1 MVTTLEH
8 FWTTDDVWHVPTGWR
23 QGRGAWGGMVAGQ
36 VIVAASGAV
45 TAATGSELPVR
56 SAHIAM
62 LGAVPSG
69 DVYVATTMLRA
80 GSATAAV
87 EVTIRADGDLLT
99 RATVIFG
106 RQRQATPVSAV
117 AEADVEVP
125 DPAAATFVPVGPPFA
140 PEFTTQLRFAPVAG
154 LPYSAANPMSAEG
167 WISLPETATDRP
179 TAAIFAALVDGWWTA
194 ALTGFGPEVM
204 ETGLPPLATL
214 DFLATFPSS
223 EEEVRQSLGA
233 DPWQVGLYH
242 HGHIL
247 AGTDGYL
254 TEVSSLH
261 APDGR
266 LLVSNTQ
273 VVAVGRGL

>member
-1 MVTTLEH
+1 MATTLEH
-8 FWTTDDVWHVPTGWR
+8 FWTTDDLWHVPAGWR
-23 QGRGAWGGMVAGQ
+23 QGRGAWGGIVAGQ
-36 VIVAASGAV
+36 VI
-45 TAATGSELPVR
+45 TAATAAVHANLGVEFPVR

-62 LGAVPSG
+62 LGAVPTG
-69 DVYVATTMLRA
+69 DVFVSCLMLRA

-87 EVTIRADGDLLT
+87 EVTLRAEGELLT
-99 RATVIFG
+99 RATVVFG
-106 RQRQATPVSAV
+106 KPRQPTPVSTV
-117 AEADVEVP
+117 VESEVVIP
-125 DPAAATFVPVGPPFA
+125 DPANAAFVPLGPPIS
-140 PEFTTQLRFAPVAG
+140 PEFTSNLRFAPVAG
-154 LPYSAANPMSAEG
+154 FPYSQSNPMAASG
-167 WISLPETATDRP
+167 WISLPATATDRP
-179 TAAIFAALVDGWWTA
+179 TAAMLAALVDGWWTA

-223 EEEVRQSLGA
+223 EAEIEQSLGA
-233 DPWQVGLYH
+233 HPWQVGLYH
-242 HGHIL
+242 QGQVL
-247 AGTDGYL
+247 AGTQGYL